1 MDELPEDIEDL
12 AGVVLE
18 GLPLLAT
25 DVLFAGVVLVLPL
38 PGALVAAAPVA
49 GFVLAIINS

>member
-1 MDELPEDIEDL
+1 LDELPEDIEDL